1 MTTFKEY
8 FITEM
13 AKNKKKKQTI
23 KDLQTNLSRGA
34 EFSMVGAGKSG
45 IIQSDKKGGKKRKER
60 KEGKDQAKKA
70 MRGDY

>member
-23 KDLQTNLSRGA
+23 KDLHTNLSRGP

-45 IIQSDKKGGKKRKER
+45 VMQSDKKGGKKRRER
-60 KEGKDQAKKA
+60 KEGKEQTDNA
-70 MRGDY
+70 MRGEY